1 MYSSLSVAD
10 FRNYVFFRELE
21 FVSRVFMK
29 SASSSLVGN
38 FQVGWFRNWIY
49 LVGILSK
56 LNFS

>member
-10 FRNYVFFRELE
+10 FRNCVFFRELE

-38 FQVGWFRNWIY
+38 FQFSSWVVQKLDLLSRN
-49 LVGILSK
+49 SE
-56 LNFS
+56 